1 MEVYEQLF
9 NIDYSDIDASGKTSV
24 VALLRFFSQ
33 VASMHVEKLGC
44 GLTELLKINVG
55 WVILNW
61 RVKIYRKPL
70 YAEKII
76 VKSWVRKIDKLYSY
90 RDFEVYDENN
100 KIIAIATSNWI
111 WRNFLEKTIQPISK
125 EVIDSH
131 KIYDK
136 SVFEEIRFKKMK
148 EPENYSN
155 SFEYKILRRDIDTNH
170 HVNNLNYLVFANET
184 LPEDVYKNANFS
196 EVEIQY
202 KKEIKLR
209 RRN

>member
-33 VASMHVEKLGC
+33 VASMHVEQLGC

-155 SFEYKILRRDIDTNH
+155 SFEYKILRRDIDTNQ
-170 HVNNLNYLVFANET
+170 HVNNLNYLIFANET

>member
-155 SFEYKILRRDIDTNH
+155 SFEYKILRRDIDTNQ